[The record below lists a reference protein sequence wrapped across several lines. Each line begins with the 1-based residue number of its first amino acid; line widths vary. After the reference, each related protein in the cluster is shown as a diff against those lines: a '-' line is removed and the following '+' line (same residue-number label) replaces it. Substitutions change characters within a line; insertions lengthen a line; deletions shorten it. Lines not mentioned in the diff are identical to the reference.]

1 MYCSDSDRHWSQDI
15 CPPNS
20 QIVQKNFIKVTL
32 IIKECPEEILIKL
45 TIVLKISM
53 SSKPNKLS
61 WIDQSEKFL
70 LYHSKHKQNVSNNL
84 KLTNNTM
91 SWIFIVITN

>member
-61 WIDQSEKFL
+61 WNDQSFFSSMFSLLGDLFL
-70 LYHSKHKQNVSNNL
+70 FNYHDKTQTSQWCKAVGRE
-84 KLTNNTM
+84 
-91 SWIFIVITN
+91 